1 MLTKLRLK
9 NFKNFKDAELHLGGF
24 TVLLGTNAAGK
35 SNIRDAMRFLNG
47 IGRGYT
53 LAEIIG
59 GKFAEDGSPEWNGIR
74 GGLGEIAFRQEP
86 IFELEIAFTVIK
98 PMEILKGKY
107 QITCEVEPSGS
118 RVAEE
123 ILTYEGYEEPIF
135 EVKPLLRNSQ
145 KLDGQELLVKLYS
158 YPGSET
164 QKSSVIM
171 SDRSFLSQCIG
182 PNFNDEVLESPLV
195 HHLILVAAQVFVG
208 MRFLDLQPE
217 AMRQSSIPGQ
227 TRLSNRGENLSA
239 VIQSISSNP
248 QLKANFL
255 TWLQSLTPMDA
266 QDLRFLPDVTGKV
279 LLQLMEASGHLT
291 SAISASDGTLKF
303 MGFLAAYLSAA
314 PARLLFLEELENGI
328 HPTRLH
334 LLLQLIEQQAQQGK
348 VQTIA
353 TTHSPQLLRL
363 LSEDSLKNAS
373 LIYRLDDRPDAQIQ
387 RLVDIPH
394 FQDVLDGS
402 DLGELLESGWLETTM
417 SFQRDEVAIG

>member
-35 SNIRDAMRFLNG
+35 SNIRDAIRFLHG

-59 GKFAEDGSPEWNGIR
+59 GKFIEGGILQWSGIR
-74 GGLGEIAFRQEP
+74 GGLNEIAFRKSHEFELEVSFLYLDCGDLGKINKKQAHYRILVGIDPILGAVWKEESLFCEGAAKP
-86 IFELEIAFTVIK
+86 IFEAKAVPEARN
-98 PMEILKGKY
+98 GRS
-107 QITCEVEPSGS
+107 EVYLYDDQTGLPSVFS
-118 RVAEE
+118 
-123 ILTYEGYEEPIF
+123 LMT
-135 EVKPLLRNSQ
+135 
-145 KLDGQELLVKLYS
+145 
-158 YPGSET
+158 
-164 QKSSVIM
+164 
-171 SDRSFLSQCIG
+171 DRSVLSQALDPQRNWAISSSL
-182 PNFNDEVLESPLV
+182 P
-195 HHLILVAAQVFVG
+195 ILMAICAHTLAAI
-208 MRFLDLQPE
+208 RFPDLQAE
-217 AMRQSSIPGQ
+217 AMRQTSIPGQ
-227 TRLSNRGENLSA
+227 TVLSDRGENLSS
-239 VIQSISSNP
+239 VVQSISKKP
-248 QLKANFL
+248 QLEASFL
-255 TWLQSLTPMDA
+255 SWLQALTPMDA
-266 QDLRFLPDVTGKV
+266 QKLEFTPDVTGKV
-279 LLQLMEASGHLT
+279 LLQLREADGHRT
-291 SAISASDGTLKF
+291 SVISASDGTLKF
-303 MGFLAAYLSAA
+303 LGFLAAFLT
-314 PARLLFLEELENGI
+314 PDPTGLIFLEEFENGI

-334 LLLQLIEQQAQQGK
+334 LLLQLIEQQTAIGE

-373 LIYRLDDRPDAQIQ
+373 LIYRLDDRPDAQIE